1 MLSQHSV
8 VALRSIGGSK
18 EGRGY
23 RAFYFNAED
32 EGDPLANSH
41 PLDRGNTCLIT
52 KPALESEANWSCEET
67 HPMMTEE
74 EPCISRH
81 DVPKLIEPLP
91 KCVESGR
98 G

>member
-1 MLSQHSV
+1 MLSQHCV

-41 PLDRGNTCLIT
+41 PLDRGIACLIT

-67 HPMMTEE
+67 HPMMTEAGLG
-74 EPCISRH
+74 ISHR
-81 DVPKLIEPLP
+81 DVPMIDWGDAP
-91 KCVESGR
+91 
-98 G
+98 